1 MVFHLSYAI
10 PWAEFHQYFTRKFTG
25 GHILNFYFSL
35 IGKKKLV
42 VFIDENNNKESLC
55 FCILKMF
62 FKDIENLL
70 FIFVLIFFMFSDHFD
85 I

>member
-25 GHILNFYFSL
+25 GDIKLLFFFYR
-35 IGKKKLV
+35 KKKLV
-42 VFIDENNNKESLC
+42 VSINKNNNKESLC

-62 FKDIENLL
+62 FKNIENLL

>member
-25 GHILNFYFSL
+25 ADILNFYFSL

-42 VFIDENNNKESLC
+42 LSIDENNNKESVF
-55 FCILKMF
+55 FCILKIF

-70 FIFVLIFFMFSDHFD
+70 FIFVLIFLCF
-85 I
+85 